1 MPHSQGTP
9 WIATQRSGRYTYK
22 LKNPRDCQ
30 ANHQKLK
37 DRYGTDS
44 SSKLPKGK
52 NLAKALILRFWPT
65 EPWDNKCLLFKPQF
79 VVFSHGS
86 PRKLIESLTFVISS
100 GNFVALILTC
110 FHLHWRL
117 IIPEKKKIRMIG
129 KVKVLVAQLALT
141 LRPHAACQAPL
152 SMEFSR
158 QEYWSRLPSVLPMN
172 IHGWFPLGWTGLIS
186 LKSKGLSRVFSST
199 TIWKNQFLAA
209 QTPLWAN
216 SHIWTWLLG
225 KKNLSFN

>member
-158 QEYWSRLPSVLPMN
+158 QEYWS
-172 IHGWFPLGWTGLIS
+172 G
-186 LKSKGLSRVFSST
+186 
-199 TIWKNQFLAA
+199 
-209 QTPLWAN
+209 
-216 SHIWTWLLG
+216 
-225 KKNLSFN
+225 